1 MCGLLDAYA
10 GIQIIGEAASGEQ
23 AVALAGELQPDV
35 VLMDVNMPGMNGI
48 EATRVIKSAKP
59 GVVVI
64 GLSVQNAGQVA
75 TAMKDAGASDFLNKE
90 AAVED
95 LYQTILTAVTRC

>member
-1 MCGLLDAYA
+1 MLDAYA
-10 GIQIIGEAASGEQ
+10 GIQIIGEAANGEQ

-59 GVVVI
+59 GMVVI

-75 TAMKDAGASDFLNKE
+75 IAMKEAGAWAFLNKE

-95 LYQTILTAVTRC
+95 LYQTILAAVTSC